1 MDPVTGVPAMDRYE
15 RALRDQGFE
24 RVAGVDEA
32 GRGALAGPMVAA
44 AVILPDAFDLD
55 GIRDSKQLTPRQR
68 DEAFVRIQAQACVA
82 VVKATPASIDKR
94 GLHRCNISL
103 LRSAA
108 CGLVPGPDYVL
119 TDGFAPPRMP
129 FPTLAVKKGDVVSAS
144 IAAASIIAKV
154 TRDRIMD
161 ELHRRYPAFGFDAN
175 KGYGTGDHLEVIQ
188 RLGPTRVHRLSFAG
202 VGQPSL
208 PGMERG
214 VVSPA

>member
-1 MDPVTGVPAMDRYE
+1 MSDPAVMDRYE
-15 RALRDQGFE
+15 RALWAQGFA

-44 AVILPDAFDLD
+44 AVILPDGFDLT
-55 GIRDSKQLTPRQR
+55 GIRDSKQLSPAQR
-68 DEAFVRIQAQACVA
+68 DAAFVRINAAACVA
-82 VVKATPASIDKR
+82 VAKVTPATIDRR

-103 LRSAA
+103 LRTAA
-108 CGLVPGPDYVL
+108 CDLSPGPDYVL

-129 FPTLAVKKGDVVSAS
+129 YPTLAVKKGDAVSAS

-175 KGYGTGDHLEVIQ
+175 KGYGTSDHLEAIE

-208 PGMERG
+208 PGFGRG
-214 VVSPA
+214 VVAPA